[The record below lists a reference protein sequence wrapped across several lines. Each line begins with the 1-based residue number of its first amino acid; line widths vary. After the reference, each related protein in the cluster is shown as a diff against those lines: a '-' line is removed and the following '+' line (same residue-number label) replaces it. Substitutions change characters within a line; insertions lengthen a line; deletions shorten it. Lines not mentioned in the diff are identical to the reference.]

1 MKDLTN
7 EQLCKLAQAGDKQA
21 VSLLIEANLPFVRKV
36 ANQIVENPV
45 WQEHLSSCGV
55 GFDDLVQVGSIGLW
69 RAIDSYELSS
79 GVKFLTYA
87 APAIRRSMSD
97 LIRQYSRDTVWQLR
111 HDKANAWKIIYLD
124 EDLDDTEDDTV
135 ETLISSPCAKL
146 PEQIYIEQETA
157 AELHEAMDALP
168 DRENVYVQYR
178 FGFGDGKGHPL
189 TETARYFHLTE
200 SRTKSVEHSALKL
213 LRHEL
218 LIEIPERA
226 YARAEDRLTKVLVA
240 AGELHAVELRL
251 KSQQKRGRKI
261 TAVVYEY
268 LADCDGKWGELR
280 YNFKDDTAEVLLL
293 AEWDTILSH
302 RFAMRAIKYLKEH
315 CGGTLPEKI
324 TLTFIGPEHMQV
336 RASNCRLDK
345 FQI

>member
-293 AEWDTILSH
+293 ADWDTTISH
-302 RFAMRAIKYLKEH
+302 RFAMRAIEH
-315 CGGTLPEKI
+315 FRTYRNDKLPDRI
-324 TLTFIGPEHMQV
+324 MLTFIGPDQAAKTQQM
-336 RASNCRLDK
+336 
-345 FQI
+345 

>member
-36 ANQIVENPV
+36 ANQIVGNPV
-45 WQEHLSSCGV
+45 RQEHLSACGV
-55 GFDDLVQVGSIGLW
+55 GFDDLVQAGSIGLW
-69 RAIDSYELSS
+69 RAIDGYRQFEE
-79 GVKFLTYA
+79 VQFLTYA
-87 APAIRRSMSD
+87 APAVKRSMSD

-293 AEWDTILSH
+293 ADRDTTISH
-302 RFAMRAIKYLKEH
+302 RFAMRAIEH
-315 CGGTLPEKI
+315 FRTYRNDKLPDRI
-324 TLTFIGPEHMQV
+324 MLTFIGPDQAAKTQQM
-336 RASNCRLDK
+336 
-345 FQI
+345 

>member
-7 EQLCKLAQAGDKQA
+7 EQLCGLAQARDGQA
-21 VSLLIEANLPFVRKV
+21 ISRLIEANLPFVRKV

-45 WQEHLSSCGV
+45 QQEHLSACGV

-293 AEWDTILSH
+293 ADWDTTISH
-302 RFAMRAIKYLKEH
+302 RFAMRAIEH
-315 CGGTLPEKI
+315 FRTYRNDKLPDRI
-324 TLTFIGPEHMQV
+324 MLTFIGPDQAAKTQQM
-336 RASNCRLDK
+336 
-345 FQI
+345 

>member
-36 ANQIVENPV
+36 ANQIVGNPV
-45 WQEHLSSCGV
+45 RQEHLSSCGV

-293 AEWDTILSH
+293 ADWDTTISH
-302 RFAMRAIKYLKEH
+302 RFAMRAIEH
-315 CGGTLPEKI
+315 FRTYRNDKLPDRI
-324 TLTFIGPEHMQV
+324 MLTFIGPDQAAKTQQM
-336 RASNCRLDK
+336 
-345 FQI
+345 